1 VPDLLVGGLDAR
13 SARALLSSVLPWLRD
28 PRVADRII
36 AETGGNPLAILEL
49 PQGATHAEL
58 ASGQGLAGRGLGRR
72 VKAFTAVDSVS
83 FSILPR
89 ATLALVG
96 ESGSGKSTLALCL
109 AGLER
114 VTSGRIWFEGRDLA
128 ALAEKELRAV
138 RPRLQL
144 VFQDPANSLNPRWT
158 VGEIVAEPLLV
169 QSRISE
175 REGHA
180 RAAQALERVGLAAE
194 YLERRA
200 QDLSGGQRQRVA
212 IARALILE
220 PKLLIL
226 DEVLSA
232 LDCSI
237 QAQIANLLV
246 EIQRAYGLAY
256 LFVTHDLRMA
266 AHLADEMAVMS
277 GGKIVEQGVTQ
288 DILRNPRRFETQS
301 LLAASRVEPEAM

>member
-1 VPDLLVGGLDAR
+1 MEPVI
-13 SARALLSSVLPWLRD
+13 
-28 PRVADRII
+28 RVENVVKR
-36 AETGGNPLAILEL
+36 
-49 PQGATHAEL
+49 Q
-58 ASGQGLAGRGLGRR
+58 AGRGLGRR

-83 FSILPR
+83 FSILPGT
-89 ATLALVG
+89 TLALVG
-96 ESGSGKSTLALCL
+96 ESGSGKSSLALCL

-128 ALAEKELRAV
+128 GLEEKELRMV

-180 RAAQALERVGLAAE
+180 RAAQALERVGLATE

-246 EIQRAYGLAY
+246 ELQRLYRLAY
-256 LFVTHDLRMA
+256 LFITHDLRMA
-266 AHLADEMAVMS
+266 AHLADEVAVMDR
-277 GGKIVEQGVTQ
+277 GKIVEQGEAEK
-288 DILRNPRRFETQS
+288 ILRSSECAETQR
-301 LLAASRVEPEAM
+301 LLGAARVERESVDAVRQR

>member
-1 VPDLLVGGLDAR
+1 MEPVIRVENLVKR
-13 SARALLSSVLPWLRD
+13 
-28 PRVADRII
+28 
-36 AETGGNPLAILEL
+36 
-49 PQGATHAEL
+49 
-58 ASGQGLAGRGLGRR
+58 LAGRGLGRR

-128 ALAEKELRAV
+128 ALREKELRAV

-144 VFQDPANSLNPRWT
+144 VFQDPANSLNPWWT
-158 VGEIVAEPLLV
+158 VEEIVAEPLLV
-169 QSRISE
+169 NGRTSK
-175 REGHA
+175 REGHE
-180 RAAQALERVGLAAE
+180 RA
-194 YLERRA
+194 
-200 QDLSGGQRQRVA
+200 A

-266 AHLADEMAVMS
+266 AHLADEIAVMS